1 MLVKSY
7 RKESSKFENYTL
19 LQSLSFGTVSGCKKE
34 AKNHQGGNLALEPM
48 IFVTVRVCSCSMLT
62 FFFPQQKVVLNPKA
76 IKGKKGSIGAP
87 MPGKVVAVRVK
98 ENEQVVK
105 GAPLVVL
112 SAMKMET
119 NVTSPVSGIV
129 TAISVSP
136 GLRVEGNDLL
146 VTVEPKE

>member
-1 MLVKSY
+1 MFLFNANIS
-7 RKESSKFENYTL
+7 FL
-19 LQSLSFGTVSGCKKE
+19 CLS
-34 AKNHQGGNLALEPM
+34 
-48 IFVTVRVCSCSMLT
+48 
-62 FFFPQQKVVLNPKA
+62 QQKVVLNPKA

>member
-1 MLVKSY
+1 M
-7 RKESSKFENYTL
+7 
-19 LQSLSFGTVSGCKKE
+19 C
-34 AKNHQGGNLALEPM
+34 
-48 IFVTVRVCSCSMLT
+48 LT
-62 FFFPQQKVVLNPKA
+62 FYSFFPQQKVVLNPKA

-119 NVTSPVSGIV
+119 NVTSPVSGTV